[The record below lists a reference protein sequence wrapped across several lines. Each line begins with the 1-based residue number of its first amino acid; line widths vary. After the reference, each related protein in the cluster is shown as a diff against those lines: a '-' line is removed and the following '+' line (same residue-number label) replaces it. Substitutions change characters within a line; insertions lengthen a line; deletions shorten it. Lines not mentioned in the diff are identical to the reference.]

1 MTDTIKQDEVI
12 ENQDDLHSEEIVK
25 EEIKVDAAEDINAIF
40 SGENLSEE
48 FKANAKAIFEA
59 AVIAKVNEQVNQQV
73 EKLDEEYATKLE
85 EETKAINENI
95 VAKVDEYLEY
105 VVSEWMEE
113 NKLSIESGIKAEIV
127 EDFMTGLKNLFVEH
141 YIDIPEE
148 KVDMVEELATKVES
162 LEGELDKA
170 VTENVSLS
178 SQINNYKK
186 ETLLAQVSEGLTDVQ
201 SAKLKSLAEN
211 IEFVSEEDYKEKLN
225 LTKKKY
231 FEESKTQDIAPAKDQ
246 FVAEETLDEE
256 FSPVMS
262 HYVKSIS
269 RTLRK

>member
-1 MTDTIKQDEVI
+1 MTDKIKHDEVI
-12 ENQDDLHSEEIVK
+12 ENQNELHSEEIVND
-25 EEIKVDAAEDINAIF
+25 EIKVDATEDINAIF

-48 FKANAKAIFEA
+48 FKTNAKAIFEA
-59 AVIAKVNEQVNQQV
+59 AVVAKVNEQI
-73 EKLDEEYATKLE
+73 EKLDTEYATKLE

-95 VAKVDEYLEY
+95 VAKVDEYLDY

-113 NKLSIESGIKAEIV
+113 NKLAIESGIKSEIV

-148 KVDMVEELATKVES
+148 MVDMVEELASKVET
-162 LEGELDKA
+162 LEGDLDKA
-170 VTENVSLS
+170 VTENVNL
-178 SQINNYKK
+178 NNEISGYKK
-186 ETLLAQVSEGLTDVQ
+186 ATILAQVTEGLTEVQ

-231 FEESKTQDIAPAKDQ
+231 FEESKAIDVAPAKEQ
-246 FVAEETLDEE
+246 FEAEDTLEEE

>member
-1 MTDTIKQDEVI
+1 MTDATKKDEVI
-12 ENQDDLHSEEIVK
+12 NQDELHSEEIVN
-25 EEIKVDAAEDINAIF
+25 EEIKVDVSEDINAIF

-48 FKANAKAIFEA
+48 FRANAKAIFEA
-59 AVIAKVNEQVNQQV
+59 AVVAKVNEQI
-73 EKLDEEYATKLE
+73 EKLDTEYATKLE
-85 EETKAINENI
+85 EETTAINENL

-148 KVDMVEELATKVES
+148 KVDMVEELAAKVET
-162 LEGELDKA
+162 LEGELDKV
-170 VTENVSLS
+170 VTENVNLNG
-178 SQINNYKK
+178 QIGNYKK
-186 ETLLAQVSEGLTDVQ
+186 ETILAQVSEGLTDVQ

-211 IEFVSEEDYKEKLN
+211 IEFVSEQDYKEKLN

-231 FEESKTQDIAPAKDQ
+231 FE
-246 FVAEETLDEE
+246 
-256 FSPVMS
+256 
-262 HYVKSIS
+262 
-269 RTLRK
+269 

>member
-1 MTDTIKQDEVI
+1 MTDATKKDEVI
-12 ENQDDLHSEEIVK
+12 NQDELHSEEIVN
-25 EEIKVDAAEDINAIF
+25 EEIKVDVSEDINAIF

-48 FKANAKAIFEA
+48 FRANAKAIFEA
-59 AVIAKVNEQVNQQV
+59 AVVAKVNEQI
-73 EKLDEEYATKLE
+73 EKLDTEYATKLE
-85 EETKAINENI
+85 EETTAINENL

-105 VVSEWMEE
+105 VVGEWMEE

-148 KVDMVEELATKVES
+148 KVDMVEELASKVET
-162 LEGELDKA
+162 LEGELDKV
-170 VTENVSLS
+170 VTENVNLNG
-178 SQINNYKK
+178 QIGNYKK
-186 ETLLAQVSEGLTDVQ
+186 ETILAQVSEGLTDVQ

-211 IEFVSEEDYKEKLN
+211 IEFVSEQDYKEKLN

-231 FEESKTQDIAPAKDQ
+231 FEESKAQDVAPTKDQ
-246 FVAEETLDEE
+246 FEAEDTLEEE
-256 FSPVMS
+256 FSPVMT
-262 HYVKSIS
+262 HYVKNIS

>member
-1 MTDTIKQDEVI
+1 MTNATKKDEVI
-12 ENQDDLHSEEIVK
+12 NQDELDFEEIVK
-25 EEIKVDAAEDINAIF
+25 KEINIDVSEDINAIF

-48 FKANAKAIFEA
+48 FRANAKAIFEA
-59 AVIAKVNEQVNQQV
+59 AVVAKVNEQI
-73 EKLDEEYATKLE
+73 EKLDTEYATKLE
-85 EETKAINENI
+85 EETTSINENL

-148 KVDMVEELATKVES
+148 KVDMVEELAAKVET

-170 VTENVSLS
+170 VTENVNLNG
-178 SQINNYKK
+178 QIGNYRK
-186 ETLLAQVSEGLTDVQ
+186 ETILAQVSEGLTDVQ

-211 IEFVSEEDYKEKLN
+211 IEFVSEQDYKEKLN

-231 FEESKTQDIAPAKDQ
+231 FEESKTQDVAPTKDQ
-246 FVAEETLDEE
+246 FEAEDTLEEE
-256 FSPVMS
+256 FSPVMT
-262 HYVKSIS
+262 HYVKNIS

>member
-1 MTDTIKQDEVI
+1 MTDATKKDEVI
-12 ENQDDLHSEEIVK
+12 NQDELHSEEIVK
-25 EEIKVDAAEDINAIF
+25 EEIKVDATDDINAIF

-48 FKANAKAIFEA
+48 FRANAKAIFEA
-59 AVIAKVNEQVNQQV
+59 AVVAKVNEQI
-73 EKLDEEYATKLE
+73 EKLDTEYATKLE
-85 EETKAINENI
+85 EETTAITENL

-148 KVDMVEELATKVES
+148 KVDMVEELAAKVET
-162 LEGELDKA
+162 LESELDKA
-170 VTENVSLS
+170 VTENVNLNG
-178 SQINNYKK
+178 QIGNYKK
-186 ETLLAQVSEGLTDVQ
+186 ETILAQVSEGLTDVQ

-231 FEESKTQDIAPAKDQ
+231 FEESKTLDVTPTAKDQ
-246 FVAEETLDEE
+246 FEAEDTLEEE

>member
-1 MTDTIKQDEVI
+1 MTDAIKKDQVI
-12 ENQDDLHSEEIVK
+12 ENQDELKSEEIVK
-25 EEIKVDAAEDINAIF
+25 EEIKVDAADDINAIF

-48 FKANAKAIFEA
+48 FKTNAKAIFEA
-59 AVIAKVNEQVNQQV
+59 AVVAKVNEQI
-73 EKLDEEYATKLE
+73 EKLDSEYATKLE

-148 KVDMVEELATKVES
+148 KVDMVEELASKVES

-170 VTENVSLS
+170 VTENVNLNA
-178 SQINNYKK
+178 QIGNYKK
-186 ETLLAQVSEGLTDVQ
+186 DTILAQVSEGLTDVQ

-231 FEESKTQDIAPAKDQ
+231 FEESKTQDVTPAKDQ

-256 FSPVMS
+256 FSPVIS

>member
-1 MTDTIKQDEVI
+1 MTDATKKDEVI
-12 ENQDDLHSEEIVK
+12 NQDELHSEEIVK
-25 EEIKVDAAEDINAIF
+25 EEIKVDATDDINAIF

-48 FKANAKAIFEA
+48 FRANAKAIFEA
-59 AVIAKVNEQVNQQV
+59 AVVAKVNEQIEQ
-73 EKLDEEYATKLE
+73 LDAEYATKLE
-85 EETKAINENI
+85 EETKAINENL

-148 KVDMVEELATKVES
+148 KVDMVEELAAKVET
-162 LEGELDKA
+162 LESELDKA
-170 VTENVSLS
+170 VTENVNLNG
-178 SQINNYKK
+178 QIGNYKK
-186 ETLLAQVSEGLTDVQ
+186 ETILAQVSEGLTDVQ

-231 FEESKTQDIAPAKDQ
+231 FEESKTQDVAPVKKDQ
-246 FVAEETLDEE
+246 FEVEDTLEEE

>member
-1 MTDTIKQDEVI
+1 MTDATKKDEVI
-12 ENQDDLHSEEIVK
+12 NQDELHSEEIVK
-25 EEIKVDAAEDINAIF
+25 EEIKVDAADDINAIF

-59 AVIAKVNEQVNQQV
+59 AVVAKVNEQI
-73 EKLDEEYATKLE
+73 EKLDADYATKLE
-85 EETKAINENI
+85 EETLAINENI

-105 VVSEWMEE
+105 VVGEWMEE

-148 KVDMVEELATKVES
+148 KVDMVEELANKVET

-170 VTENVSLS
+170 VTETVNLNN
-178 SQINNYKK
+178 QINSYKK
-186 ETLLAQVSEGLTDVQ
+186 TTILAQVSEGLTDVQ
-201 SAKLKSLAEN
+201 SAKLKTLAEN

-231 FEESKTQDIAPAKDQ
+231 FEESKSQDVTPAKDQ
-246 FVAEETLDEE
+246 FAQEEALEEE